1 MQYDVN
7 IFEEVKRRVSMRE
20 VISFYGFTPNRSN
33 MIYCPF
39 HDEKTPSMRIYD
51 THFHCF
57 GCGVHG
63 DSIKF
68 VQLLYKLPAPIDS
81 AKKINS
87 DFGLGIQTE
96 RQTTA
101 PPKPQEREPTLS
113 ELQKAFEQW
122 EQYAHK
128 ILLKYYKLLC
138 IWYEEFAPCSADEVP
153 YELFTRACIEKE
165 QVFYWLNVL
174 AIGTDEEK
182 IELFKNN
189 EYTNFVE
196 NEVKKYYGFT

>member
-1 MQYDVN
+1 MQYDIN

-20 VISFYGFTPNRSN
+20 VVSFYGFTPNRSN

-101 PPKPQEREPTLS
+101 PPKPQEREPTQS
-113 ELQKAFEQW
+113 EIYSYFVSWINTAW
-122 EQYAHK
+122 IK
-128 ILLKYYKLLC
+128 INSYYKLLHRWNEMYKPTAEQPLPWQYAVVC
-138 IWYEEFAPCSADEVP
+138 EDLSIIRYIC
-153 YELFTRACIEKE
+153 ELFLSSEYEYIYMNYRKDIE
-165 QVFYWLNVL
+165 FYY
-174 AIGTDEEK
+174 GK
-182 IELFKNN
+182 YKYFKNS
-189 EYTNFVE
+189 EE
-196 NEVKKYYGFT
+196 

>member
-7 IFEEVKRRVSMRE
+7 IFEEIKQRLAMRE
-20 VISFYGFTPNRSN
+20 VVNFYGFTPNRSN
-33 MIYCPF
+33 MICCPF

-57 GCGVHG
+57 GCGEHG

-68 VQLLYKLPAPIDS
+68 VQLLYNLSPIES
-81 AKKINS
+81 AKKLNS

-96 RQTTA
+96 RQPTITIG
-101 PPKPQEREPTLS
+101 KPQEREPTQS

-122 EQYAHK
+122 EQYTHK
-128 ILLKYYKLLC
+128 ILLKYYKLLR
-138 IWYEEFAPCSADEVP
+138 IWYEEFAPRSVDEVP
-153 YELFTRACIEKE
+153 YELFTRSCMEKE

-174 AIGTDEEK
+174 AVGTDEEK
-182 IELFKNN
+182 ITLFKNK
-189 EYTNFVE
+189 EYLNFIE
-196 NEVKKYYGFT
+196 TEVKKYYES